1 MGKVPDLEIH
11 WVDIEVPIESEY
23 NPRKITPKKKKELME
38 SIQKYGLRD
47 PLKLNKYKGR
57 ENILI
62 SGHQR
67 LQVAKDLGHKK
78 VPVTYENLPIAEEK
92 EMNLRWNKNAG
103 VFDME
108 KVITLADREKL
119 YEIGFENK
127 ELPKLLSDFE
137 EKFAMIDTEAPVYPI
152 APKFSEHYDFIM
164 IFTETE
170 LDYMWLKNTFGLE
183 TKQNYKSQQVGE
195 CRVIK
200 VSEFMKLY
208 EKWTAKS

>member
-1 MGKVPDLEIH
+1 MSKVPDLEIH
-11 WVDIEVPIESEY
+11 WVDIEVPIASEY

-47 PLKLNKYKGR
+47 PLKINTYKGR
-57 ENILI
+57 ENVLI

-67 LQVAKDLGHKK
+67 LSVAKDLGHKK
-78 VPVTYENLPIAEEK
+78 VPVTYEHLPIDQEK

-119 YEIGFENK
+119 FEIGFLDS

-137 EKFAMIDTEAPVYPI
+137 QKFEDIDTDSPVYPI

-164 IFTETE
+164 ILTETE
-170 LDYMWLKNTFGLE
+170 IDYMWLKNTFE
-183 TKQNYKSQQVGE
+183 IENKQSYKSQQVGE

-200 VSEFMKLY
+200 VKEFMKLY
-208 EKWTAKS
+208 EKWSAKS